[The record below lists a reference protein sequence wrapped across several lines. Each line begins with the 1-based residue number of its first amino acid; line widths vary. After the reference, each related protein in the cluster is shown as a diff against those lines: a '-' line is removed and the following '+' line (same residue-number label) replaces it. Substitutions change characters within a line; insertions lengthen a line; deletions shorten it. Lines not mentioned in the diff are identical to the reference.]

1 MLFSCWH
8 IPNGHYDISKN
19 YIYQIL
25 SIPLLFKKSSLLFI
39 LPSYF
44 EHDFTKF
51 LESQLR
57 YYIGTYYE
65 NIEALSKQM
74 MLFLEKSAVNYVRS
88 CMLKYI
94 LKQHKLLQV
103 QYKCFTC
110 KTITSNF
117 FLKALSQS
125 SKKTLRSVNTI
136 LIFFYY
142 L

>member
-1 MLFSCWH
+1 MSLCH
-8 IPNGHYDISKN
+8 LKN
-19 YIYQIL
+19 DIYQIL

-44 EHDFTKF
+44 ERNFTKF

-65 NIEALSKQM
+65 NIKALSKQM
-74 MLFLEKSAVNYVRS
+74 MLFLEKSGVNYVRS

-125 SKKTLRSVNTI
+125 SKKTLRRVNTI
-136 LIFFYY
+136 LIFFCY